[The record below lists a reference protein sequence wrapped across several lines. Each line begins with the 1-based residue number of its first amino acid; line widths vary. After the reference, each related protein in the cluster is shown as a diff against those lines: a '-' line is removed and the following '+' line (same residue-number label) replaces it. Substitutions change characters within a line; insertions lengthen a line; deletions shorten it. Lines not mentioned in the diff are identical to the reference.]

1 MGAAHLELG
10 MGQESPAAPRP
21 PGPALHL
28 CLHAPAHR
36 LGLGEVGR
44 RAGGD
49 SECPACPPGLLS
61 GVGPGL
67 TGGRGHSR
75 TLPLPPAQVQELV
88 VEEDACVRRVHHR
101 AEAVGRT
108 QSLGWGARTAFGEP
122 PHLSGCPPACWSPIL
137 SRAAPPALH
146 SCPRQGAFLG
156 EARPRVRRA
165 QGHPPAAL
173 SGRGVGSLGPLLTRE
188 TGRGSQAP
196 PRGDKPGRPGLVG
209 HVEK

>member
-10 MGQESPAAPRP
+10 MGQESPAALRP

-122 PHLSGCPPACWSPIL
+122 PTS
-137 SRAAPPALH
+137 
-146 SCPRQGAFLG
+146 
-156 EARPRVRRA
+156 V
-165 QGHPPAAL
+165 AAL
-173 SGRGVGSLGPLLTRE
+173 QRAGAPSSPGQRPQRSTR
-188 TGRGSQAP
+188 A
-196 PRGDKPGRPGLVG
+196 PGRAPSWVKPVPGCVG
-209 HVEK
+209 LRATRQQPFQAEVSGV